1 MTPRSVYYGRGL
13 GTGMNEPVGQHNPGG
28 SGGGRTNPWLG
39 SLAGGLG
46 PSQMFVATLPFP

>member
-1 MTPRSVYYGRGL
+1 
-13 GTGMNEPVGQHNPGG
+13 MNEPVGQHNPGG
-28 SGGGRTNPWLG
+28 SGGGGTNPWLG